1 MTDHD
6 PRDVASGAVH
16 GHAAATFGGG
26 APGGSPVDSSPGDT
40 VAAVALALLEHWC
53 DVTLGALGAAR
64 EEIDALN
71 VYPVPDGDTGTNLY
85 LTFEAARQALVD
97 AEATTLVGALTVFA
111 RGALLG
117 ARGNSGVILSQLMR
131 AGADQ
136 LLRGDPRKPGQL
148 LADTLTLAS
157 TAAYD
162 AVATPV
168 EGTILTVAR
177 AAAEAAQAAVPEAPD
192 DLTAQMGHVVRAAA
206 LAAREAL
213 EHTPEQLPVL
223 AAAGV
228 VDAGGRGLC
237 VILDAAEEALTGQR
251 PATRY
256 RRRGQ
261 LPVPIRAADDLS
273 EDGPAYEV
281 MFLLDADDTKIP
293 ALRQR
298 LGPLGDSLVVVGGDG
313 LWNIHVHVDDV
324 GAAIE
329 AGLDA
334 GRPYRVRVTHF
345 AEQLSPYGTAA
356 AARRRSSPGA
366 ASEGKPAR
374 PRGVVA
380 AGAGPGLRLLFT
392 QAGASVV
399 PGGPGRRC
407 STGELLEAIRATGSA
422 EVILLPNDGDS
433 IAVAEAAAQAARDEG
448 IRAAVI
454 PTRAQVQ
461 GLAAVAVHD
470 PSRTFDDDVVSMTS
484 AAGHAR
490 HGAVTIAAK
499 DAMTMAGP
507 CRRGDSL
514 GVVDGDFAVVGG
526 ALDEVAIEVVTRLL
540 SGGGEMVTLVTGAE
554 PSGAD
559 PSEAAVDLDRLVERV
574 CSHVAV
580 IRPDVEIVVYDGG
593 QQRYPLLIG
602 VE

>member
-1 MTDHD
+1 M
-6 PRDVASGAVH
+6 
-16 GHAAATFGGG
+16 
-26 APGGSPVDSSPGDT
+26 
-40 VAAVALALLEHWC
+40 
-53 DVTLGALGAAR
+53 
-64 EEIDALN
+64 
-71 VYPVPDGDTGTNLY
+71 PDGDTGTNLY

-97 AEATTLVGALTVFA
+97 AEPTTLVGALTVFA

-136 LLRGDPRKPGQL
+136 LLRGDPSKPGQL

-177 AAAEAAQAAVPEAPD
+177 VAAEAAQGAVAEAPE
-192 DLTAQMGHVVRAAA
+192 DLAAQMGYVVRAAA
-206 LAAREAL
+206 RAAREAL

-223 AAAGV
+223 ASAGV

-251 PATRY
+251 PAPRH
-256 RRRGQ
+256 RHRRGP
-261 LPVPIRAADDLS
+261 LPVPIRTDADLS

-293 ALRQR
+293 TLRQR

-313 LWNIHVHVDDV
+313 LWNVHVHVDDV

-345 AEQLSPYGTAA
+345 AEQISQAT
-356 AARRRSSPGA
+356 AARRRGA
-366 ASEGKPAR
+366 GDTGEQGGPAR

-380 AGAGPGLRLLFT
+380 AGAGPGLRLLFA
-392 QAGASVV
+392 QAGAGVV

-433 IAVAEAAAQAARDEG
+433 IAVAEAAARTARDEG

-470 PSRTFDDDVVSMTS
+470 PSRSFDDDVVSMTS

-526 ALDEVAIEVVTRLL
+526 DLDDVAIEVVTRLL
-540 SGGGEMVTLVTGAE
+540 SGGGEMVTLVTGVE
-554 PSGAD
+554 SSGAD
-559 PSEAAVDLDRLVERV
+559 PTDAAVDLDRLVARV
-574 CSHVAV
+574 SSHVAA